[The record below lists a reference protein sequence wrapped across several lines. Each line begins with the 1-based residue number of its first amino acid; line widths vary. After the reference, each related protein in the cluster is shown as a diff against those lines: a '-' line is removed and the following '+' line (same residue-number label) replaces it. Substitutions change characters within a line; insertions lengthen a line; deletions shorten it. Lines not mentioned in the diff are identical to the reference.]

1 MENRLNRFHDA
12 QERNWEIAR
21 NEMQSFKKRSHWM
34 WYIFPQLIGLG
45 KSPTSE
51 FYGIQGIDEA
61 RDYLGDPILG
71 NRLLELVDLL
81 NTAPVE
87 VTAKDIFG
95 FPDVLKFKS
104 CLTLFDYTITSDSGV
119 SDVSFNGFQVC
130 LGRFFKGEKCL
141 KTLQLL
147 DNHQIG

>member
-1 MENRLNRFHDA
+1 
-12 QERNWEIAR
+12 
-21 NEMQSFKKRSHWM
+21 M
-34 WYIFPQLIGLG
+34 WYISPQLIGLG
-45 KSPTSE
+45 KSHTSE

-71 NRLLELVDLL
+71 SRLLELVDLL

-104 CLTLFDYTITSDSGV
+104 CLTLFDYTITSDS
-119 SDVSFNGFQVC
+119 DVSFNSFQVC

-147 DNHQIG
+147 ANH